1 MHREEIIE
9 LIEKGE
15 SATVEFKEGF
25 DKKTVETIV
34 AFSNTVGGVI
44 LIGVT
49 DKGEVKGV
57 SVGRETL
64 KNWVNKVSQ
73 STDPR
78 VIPDV
83 ELVDLDG
90 KNVVVLK
97 VKEFPIKPV
106 STNGRC
112 FRRVGNSNHMMTPQ
126 EISEMHMHSIGMS
139 WDAFPAG
146 DKTIEDIDLSKVE
159 RYIEDANSTGR
170 RRIKEKP
177 LEVLRKL
184 ELVKDGRVTWAAIL
198 LFGREPQKP
207 LLQSAVHCGRF
218 KKDKTVIL
226 DDLMVETDLINQ
238 VDEVMKFIT
247 RHISVRYEFDG
258 KARRK
263 EIWEYPLE
271 ALREAVINAIVHR
284 DYTSPSNIQ
293 VEIYDDRICILN
305 PGRLLPGITV
315 DDLYRKEHSS
325 VIRNKLI
332 AQVFY
337 DIGYIEKYGS
347 GTLKI
352 IDLCRSHGLPLPEF
366 QEISSGFM
374 VTFRKDVYTEEYLHS
389 LGLNERQ
396 IKAVLYVKEKGDI
409 TLSEFKEFV
418 SGVSEKTLYRD
429 LQDLVN
435 KGILREHGEKRG
447 RRYEL
452 Q

>member
-1 MHREEIIE
+1 MGRLSSLLNKDDVVDGVFVIRSSDFDTSK
-9 LIEKGE
+9 LNPGE
-15 SATVEFKEGF
+15 NHWRDFVCYFK
-25 DKKTVETIV
+25 
-34 AFSNTVGGVI
+34 
-44 LIGVT
+44 
-49 DKGEVKGV
+49 
-57 SVGRETL
+57 
-64 KNWVNKVSQ
+64 KNLG
-73 STDPR
+73 
-78 VIPDV
+78 V

-90 KNVVVLK
+90 KNIVVLK

-184 ELVKDGRVTWAAIL
+184 ELVKDGKVTWAAIL

-247 RHISVRYEFDG
+247 RHISVRYEFNG
-258 KARRK
+258 KPKRK

-284 DYTSPSNIQ
+284 DYTSTSNIQ

-315 DDLYRKEHSS
+315 DDLYRREHSS

-352 IDLCRSHGLPLPEF
+352 IDLCRVHGLPPPEF

-409 TLSEFKEFV
+409 TLSEFKEIV